1 MNQLIIVRPYYSHTK
16 KTPSKPQLT
25 MYIMQSV
32 QWRTQRNHGNH
43 RFQFQSPQASH
54 LGSEIERVPMLLQIY
69 GFPITC
75 YGLPVPGFP
84 ARLRQSCA
92 IVAPRLH
99 QGYIVL
105 APALHQARGSQIIQ
119 NLYPESSRILQ
130 IPFGSLRIFILNLLI
145 SSRILYQNHPE
156 STEIIKKY
164 LPDFSITI

>member
-1 MNQLIIVRPYYSHTK
+1 M
-16 KTPSKPQLT
+16 
-25 MYIMQSV
+25 
-32 QWRTQRNHGNH
+32 G
-43 RFQFQSPQASH
+43 FQSPQASH
-54 LGSEIERVPMLLQIY
+54 LESEIERVLTLLQIY
-69 GFPITC
+69 GFRITC

-84 ARLRQSCA
+84 ARLRQWCA

-99 QGYIVL
+99 QGYIAL

-164 LPDFSITI
+164 LPDSSITIETLIFLLLLLLPKPIVTNFGTMP

>member
-1 MNQLIIVRPYYSHTK
+1 
-16 KTPSKPQLT
+16 
-25 MYIMQSV
+25 
-32 QWRTQRNHGNH
+32 
-43 RFQFQSPQASH
+43 
-54 LGSEIERVPMLLQIY
+54 MLLQIY

-99 QGYIVL
+99 QGYIAL

-119 NLYPESSRILQ
+119 NLYPESSRIVQ

-145 SSRILYQNHPE
+145 SSRVLYQNHPE

-164 LPDFSITI
+164 IPDSSITIGTLKKDLLLLLPKPIVPFSVLCIKAIVPFSVLCLKAIVQIFGTMP